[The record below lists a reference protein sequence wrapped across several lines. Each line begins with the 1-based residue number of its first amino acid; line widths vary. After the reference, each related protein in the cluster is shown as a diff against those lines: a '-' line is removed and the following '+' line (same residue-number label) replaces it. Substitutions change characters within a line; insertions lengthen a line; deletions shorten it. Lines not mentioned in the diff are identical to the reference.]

1 MHLGTS
7 TAASMASS
15 NIEPH
20 PESFVFCDNYSE
32 DLVRFFCNVCEVS
45 LCQQC
50 WDTDHVDWKT
60 HKVSMIRVNLEPQK
74 QIERSLSEYKTEC
87 DKLNS
92 LFSSND
98 WNMMHQK
105 VQTAEKE
112 QKLILKMNSVKQA
125 ETKSETD
132 RTLLSS
138 HKASFQDFKK
148 KVLSQFEVMERK
160 YATIFCEKLEDCYQE
175 DIESVCRVS
184 GLDHDE
190 QLSEGATSLV
200 HQPSAC
206 LDKTVLHQSTSRQDG
221 SECKTDGSPSTMTT
235 ENTDVRLK
243 RKRSLVGVIKSKIGD
258 EKFAISFKACY
269 NTYTREIFCMTRNP
283 FIVLVFEQTEID
295 KFEKTREMN
304 WRELRGDSDELLDL
318 ELDKN
323 NNLYLSIRSK
333 NNDSKNRVEIVNTK
347 NLQTIRA
354 INTNGIINGR
364 VYWFLYAKN
373 ETMLLAVHDSRSPKD
388 RKWCDV
394 TVYRNEIKQCTIPI
408 SISFNDV
415 PLPGDNVM
423 LNDSTLLMTSGW
435 NCIRLA
441 LVSLPSQCIT
451 PQTSPE
457 SNFEHQHQSTRQPVH
472 VKFFTLD
479 GSNTCENIIWMP
491 STSVNSSSSLD
502 GFCGQSV
509 SKWKTEIVGN

>member
-1 MHLGTS
+1 
-7 TAASMASS
+7 
-15 NIEPH
+15 
-20 PESFVFCDNYSE
+20 
-32 DLVRFFCNVCEVS
+32 
-45 LCQQC
+45 
-50 WDTDHVDWKT
+50 
-60 HKVSMIRVNLEPQK
+60 MIRVNLEPQK

-92 LFSSND
+92 LFSSKD

-125 ETKSETD
+125 ETKSETV

-148 KVLSQFEVMERK
+148 KFLSQFEVMERK
-160 YATIFCEKLEDCYQE
+160 YVTIFCEKLEDCYQE

-200 HQPSAC
+200 HQTSAC
-206 LDKTVLHQSTSRQDG
+206 LDKNVLHQSTSRQDG
-221 SECKTDGSPSTMTT
+221 SVCKTDGSPSTMTT

-258 EKFAISFKACY
+258 EKFAIGFKACY

-283 FIVLVFEQTEID
+283 FIVLVFEQTEIG
-295 KFEKTREMN
+295 KFEKT
-304 WRELRGDSDELLDL
+304 RGDSDELLDL

-323 NNLYLSIRSK
+323 NNLSLSIRSK

-347 NLQTIRA
+347 NLRTIRA

-364 VYWFLYAKN
+364 VYWFLYVA
-373 ETMLLAVHDSRSPKD
+373 
-388 RKWCDV
+388 
-394 TVYRNEIKQCTIPI
+394 
-408 SISFNDV
+408 
-415 PLPGDNVM
+415 G
-423 LNDSTLLMTSGW
+423 ST
-435 NCIRLA
+435 
-441 LVSLPSQCIT
+441 
-451 PQTSPE
+451 
-457 SNFEHQHQSTRQPVH
+457 
-472 VKFFTLD
+472 
-479 GSNTCENIIWMP
+479 
-491 STSVNSSSSLD
+491 
-502 GFCGQSV
+502 
-509 SKWKTEIVGN
+509 